1 MLTNLLDTKYM
12 PAHDVDICDGV
23 THEAAW
29 EDLQLLQP
37 RQVFCLLVHVDTPV
51 HA

>member
-1 MLTNLLDTKYM
+1 MLTNLRVTKYM

-29 EDLQLLQP
+29 EDLQFAAAKTS
-37 RQVFCLLVHVDTPV
+37 VCLLVHVDTPV